1 MLTRLFLIAGT
12 ICALAS
18 PSALLAQEA
27 PGGGDAPPT
36 PVTVV
41 TLRATDVT
49 LTTSLPGRVLASA
62 QAELRPQVN
71 GIIVQRLF
79 EEGSQVAEDDPL
91 YRIDPRSYEAAVA
104 QAEATLTQAQA
115 QADAARR
122 DAERIDA
129 LRDRRVAS
137 EQSQDTAIAARDAAE
152 AAVRVAEAQLLSAR
166 IDLDRTTVR
175 APIAGVIGLAQSSQ
189 GALATASQADPLAVI
204 RSIDPVHVDVT
215 QSAADIVRWRRL
227 GPEAALPPDMDR
239 TVSLRLADG
248 SIYEH
253 TGSLTAAEPHVDE
266 LTGVVTLRMAFDN
279 PDGFLLPGMYVQAD
293 IPQAHIRNAVLAPQ
307 EGVTRDRR
315 GRPVALV
322 VNDDNI
328 VEERL
333 LDIQQDHGNQW
344 VVSEGLADGDRIIVE
359 GVQRIGPGM
368 TVAPEERAARQDAAG
383 AGAADDTAE
392 QPAEDPAQ
400 DAGAD
405 PAEDPAEDATG
416 QPDAATDPAAD

>member
-392 QPAEDPAQ
+392 QPAEN
-400 DAGAD
+400 

-416 QPDAATDPAAD
+416 QPDPATDPAAD

>member
-344 VVSEGLADGDRIIVE
+344 VGSEGLADGDRIIVE

-368 TVAPEERAARQDAAG
+368 TVAPEERAARQDANG
-383 AGAADDTAE
+383 AAAADDATE
-392 QPAEDPAQ
+392 QPAEDPA
-400 DAGAD
+400 G
-405 PAEDPAEDATG
+405 DPAEDATG
-416 QPDAATDPAAD
+416 QPDPATDPAAD

>member
-137 EQSQDTAIAARDAAE
+137 EQSQDAAIAARDAAE

-383 AGAADDTAE
+383 AADDTAE

-405 PAEDPAEDATG
+405 PAGDPAEDATG
-416 QPDAATDPAAD
+416 QPDPATDPAAD

>member
-137 EQSQDTAIAARDAAE
+137 EQSQDAAIAARDAAE

-368 TVAPEERAARQDAAG
+368 SVAPEERAARQDAAG

-405 PAEDPAEDATG
+405 PAGDPAEDATG
-416 QPDAATDPAAD
+416 QPDPATDPAAD

>member
-392 QPAEDPAQ
+392 QPAEDPA
-400 DAGAD
+400 
-405 PAEDPAEDATG
+405 EDPTEDATG
-416 QPDAATDPAAD
+416 QPDPATDPAAD

>member
-137 EQSQDTAIAARDAAE
+137 EQSQDAAIAARDAAE

-368 TVAPEERAARQDAAG
+368 SVAPEERAARQDAAG

-392 QPAEDPAQ
+392 QPAGNPA
-400 DAGAD
+400 D
-405 PAEDPAEDATG
+405 DPAEDATG
-416 QPDAATDPAAD
+416 QPDPATDPAAD